1 VSRFT
6 DHFGIAERLLA
17 PKHANTVNGQRALQD
32 ATHAE
37 QRMASVHSNLA
48 KIHEMK
54 TASLIEYVRLLPEPR
69 PAYLLREI
77 AERLGVGEGDD

>member
-1 VSRFT
+1 MPSRFT
-6 DHFGIAERLLA
+6 DHFAIAERLLA
-17 PKHANTVNGQRALQD
+17 PKHTNTVNGSRGLVEAS
-32 ATHAE
+32 HAE

-54 TASLIEYVRLLPEPR
+54 TSSLIEYAKLLPDP

-77 AERLGVGEGDD
+77 AERLGVGEDA